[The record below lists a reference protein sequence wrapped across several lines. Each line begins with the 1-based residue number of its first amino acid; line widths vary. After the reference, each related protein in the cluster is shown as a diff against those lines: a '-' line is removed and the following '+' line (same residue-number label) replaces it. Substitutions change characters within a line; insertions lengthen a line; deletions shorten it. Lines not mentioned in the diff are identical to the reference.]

1 MPIWNAYFCDLTGD
15 NLPEICATL
24 SIGSGMI
31 DNRIIIYDYANGVSY
46 ELEDRGN
53 HDYTL
58 SLQDDKLIVTKC
70 VYDSST
76 VVETG
81 YLAYLDNTIQI
92 IPRTTDAAES
102 VPDTDDMSETGE

>member
-1 MPIWNAYFCDLTGD
+1 M
-15 NLPEICATL
+15 

-58 SLQDDKLIVTKC
+58 SLQDGKLIVTKC
-70 VYDSST
+70 VYNSST

-81 YLAYLDNTIQI
+81 YLAYLNHTIQI
-92 IPRTTDAAES
+92 IPWTIDSTES
-102 VPDTDDMSETGE
+102 LPSTADVS